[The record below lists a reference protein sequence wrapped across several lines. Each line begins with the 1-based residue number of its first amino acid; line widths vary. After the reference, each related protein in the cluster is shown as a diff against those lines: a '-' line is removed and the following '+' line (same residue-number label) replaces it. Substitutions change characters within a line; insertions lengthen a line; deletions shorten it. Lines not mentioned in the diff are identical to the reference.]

1 MLLENAVAQDVQGGS
16 SLQMYWRMFD
26 GFIVQ
31 EDALRRHYLPVN
43 RSLQSMARSFLTVKN
58 AASFFVHGPGRFL
71 SSQSFWQFVR
81 TFPVDLQWEICLA
94 LGENKLLVC
103 ALPVAVAEPG
113 VSGHLVHPPLED
125 VELAL
130 LSLSLP
136 LRQQLLHYLDLWD
149 LARAV
154 STCAELQDVIMNSDS
169 WKCDSTLYLR
179 SLPSQIFFAAS
190 PTYHLNPTAYASLR
204 SVNPLQGHACIVM
217 SWGCQVDALVIGVTN
232 AFVSRMSDAEV
243 QHLCSCT
250 ITAPF
255 QTECKTCIRW
265 TASKQPPI
273 DVSCPFL
280 VADRCVRVLDLAWQ
294 QHSLRLK
301 VDGRTVRSVDI
312 SCVGLQRD
320 AYVFLY
326 SIGEQVCKDN
336 LQMAFAERRREHVN
350 DLAGGSDALKP
361 TDPLSC
367 LSQSLQ
373 REVIINIATTR
384 ELLCLRACSKS
395 ASELLREDSL
405 LRGSVVDLR
414 DAGAQAFRPGS
425 AFSFLMAVLAQAK
438 VIKLQYRHI
447 HAVPPTSTS
456 RVLLEWSGHTFLRR
470 ESDFCSWRALHPVYQ
485 RASLDIAVSS
495 DIRTLVL
502 GIKNLVRNSVRWLN
516 VCMEWNATYF
526 AVFLDDVPLCHVDT
540 WNEWFSVCNIS
551 RYKKIASPAKATALH
566 TFQSRSEVHVSE
578 PESDE
583 WDYNEHVL
591 RAKKVLASTEFSTFP
606 ATPVLTCTPVIF
618 DVEHL
623 KVPPIFDHLSILH
636 SHERDQHLVFQEEGH
651 RYYWKNES
659 VNISVTGL
667 IHLLTGGFKE
677 QDVIR
682 SMRQGSNWPRAAYV
696 KPYASLELLQILQ
709 QIPGTEQLVS
719 LLQQLPHDRA
729 AVANLVRSMIYS
741 DAVYNELADIVSMTS
756 SEICHLWA
764 QARRVG
770 AARGTW
776 MHAQIECLLNGGCV
790 TSCSLEVAKFLR
802 FVAEGGF
809 GNNSAFRTEWK
820 IYASEES
827 LAGSIDFVARAPDG
841 ALVLFDWKR
850 ANKLCEKHN
859 SFGKFMKSPMHH
871 VPDASL
877 WHYRLQLN
885 LYKFILERYYNLRV
899 VGMHIVSFHPDSS
912 TFVDK
917 VPDMQAEANA
927 IMTYQRNRLANQA
940 GEKERDFRGG
950 AAAPSQA
957 SEADSFTQRIEQ
969 EFEDALVPS
978 PECCRVG
985 SSGRRDHVAKILEID
1000 DAFLLNGVVPDL
1012 PQSQQGSIL
1021 HDIQEVQELVAAHS
1035 DSSSWPEPLQHVVQ
1049 GAISVHR
1056 LRLLDISRREEVLFL
1071 ELIEGSSR
1079 HVRAHNG
1086 QCFFLSEHG
1095 HWAVYNGVIP
1105 QGVLARCKKFL
1116 LFLEGLYRLL
1126 PTGTLRTPDSI
1137 IRAVSV
1143 LLQGRNDNADFLLQ
1157 ECERAAI
1164 CGNPHAAKRR
1174 KTRADVENENRDD
1187 SEDENKPWTQA
1198 GFCTLDACLVFEKE
1212 KGLQQLQKA
1221 GSNNIYTFLPHRLL
1235 DPVPDDV
1242 KQRVQHFW
1250 YTTYWN
1256 NGEAFDCFMS
1266 ALTLAIRGENVDRAF
1281 WGIGSGGVG
1290 QSLQTAHLEAI
1301 LGSFHACLD
1310 MNIYYSDEEMRK
1322 QAASLLGKLVVTGQE
1337 SVQGSRRGM
1346 REDVYKKHMSADK
1359 LPERLPYAIETRLV
1373 ELRGWK
1379 RFEFNMLPRS
1389 LACKLVV
1396 TLFSELSTHTFKH
1409 EPHQQRFFGISEE
1422 TFNSLFRRSLAVRYK
1437 ALFLELKDTTNQVK
1451 EPEKK
1456 GIFPKDPTLKDF
1468 LRSKPAC
1475 LVTLRAV
1482 WNYAC
1487 RHSAADCRSCLEDY
1501 VVGKKDEG
1509 LTEACVREACGL
1521 KPPDTSENRDSSRL
1535 PGSVTSDLPETDG
1548 AGQEVDPEVLRL
1560 LQQQADEIE
1569 AWMIDVNKD
1578 WCTPSQIKTVKGKH
1592 FWKAFSRQDAENILK
1607 ALADNKLMLQSTLTL
1622 QKQGLT
1628 EIFAPQIHTEKSMK
1642 EVVNMD
1648 HHGCTVFP
1656 EVYDCEALR
1665 QHMLEHKGRLA
1676 NDKVLLQAH
1685 KKRLNDLKKSKAS
1698 GAGAPTKVQRTV
1710 QENQENMIQT
1720 MGARLRMEQQLFDDM
1735 QKCVEQ
1741 DVELLEMVMQ
1751 RTYSYKL
1758 QHRCRR
1764 MVDGFGAQ
1772 SFSRVF
1778 RNIVCKNT
1786 RDFDF
1791 HASMFTIV
1799 VQMVDKLGVA
1809 YHKTLKDLAAWRA
1822 VAKTREKVCAEIL
1835 QCSQTRGKA
1844 LLLQVACGRALS
1856 SADDICETGQKFL
1869 HDLSKESRCLRWL
1882 ARSQCPDLYLS
1893 AKDGA
1898 AALKQSSWPEAT
1910 VFAYWWNAAEDLCL
1924 SSILDLVA
1932 DVEVSR
1938 KHISLH
1944 FDGVLLSTEIVQ
1956 AVQEKNDMKSFPLVA
1971 EAAIFERTGFQIT
1984 ITEKRFRSLA
1994 QRLSE
1999 LEGTSLRVDAA
2010 DETMLTLLSSPGNC
2024 IPFAYACVTQA
2035 WRFVEEALRTVNQA
2049 NTRAEQ
2055 GGYRCYKDWT
2065 KCNQR
2070 FLRPCFTLP
2079 SLPGTDF
2086 LVHANVGSAPQCFG
2100 AKVLPDKQLQVF
2112 HERKVYMMPA
2122 PALQEILDE
2131 SCEACSIVFF
2141 CVQSTEPTAVAG
2153 EQQLLDLVAGASSKD
2168 RMDSQAGASGAG
2180 SEATE
2185 ADVQVGMH
2193 LRELLKD
2200 EVKNLIAK
2208 VQQNKGSSFGSQ
2220 VCPLCPWRRFDKRS
2234 YLLTHLTKHHSESKR
2249 FVASGTKQLR
2259 IIAAMY
2265 DDDAARKAVHGNY
2278 IQRAAELLRCQVKP
2292 GCSSKRNIIDKEI
2305 RMCLSA
2311 KGPYFMSLSKIKAAK
2326 DLRRVGNVYYNQGF
2340 ANEFM
2345 CNAVASRAS
2354 FRQIAAA
2361 FTSSS
2366 ARDHGALCSMLPEA
2380 SHSFWCNVLEDIV
2393 QSPQIKSR
2401 VQTLLQECED
2411 HTEFQYLSI
2420 DAHFNSS
2427 QDVRDAAAITD
2438 SEAAYKLLTVRGR
2451 TNAVVGLCGV
2461 RSEGSPVISTA
2472 LASLLSPSQR
2482 AQVIHI
2488 ASDAP
2493 SVELLAT
2500 LKNTFSNLQSLGLDA
2515 MHIVMVYEQNFS
2527 NKKTTGSRWLATVMN
2542 KFRNIQAGCPAAA
2555 WGPMYTGQQKPSYTA
2570 EEKRLSALISD
2581 ASMPEAEAVHVL
2593 QNLDPDSPWRTEA
2606 QFLEAMAAICA
2617 LFQDELTKTTF
2628 SGPTLHRLLI
2638 NLTSPVKIQWLF
2650 NDTRYRHVCLPSQTP
2665 LLPSGTTSNETPQDP
2680 CANSMPV

>member
-1 MLLENAVAQDVQGGS
+1 MHPQSPLLSKFGFGAEHARADCLVYLPAYRVACWGLSPKDANALAHEFVMLLENAVAQDVQGGS

-502 GIKNLVRNSVRWLN
+502 GIKNLVRNSPPSSRMWASIQNPFGSDPLLATPGEETLTPCDIPPHRGVRWLN

-540 WNEWFSVCNIS
+540 PVDERVISSWAYPYVVSWAPRESSPLVVITTAFSRPENTANPDCTICASLHRGRPAHACCLACQHWFCEEHGFSTTAAQVCLGCMDELHFEDHVGGTSGSPSATFLDTKRLQALRKQQLCIPSSPGAAVSLANKLLQTEIRLRS
-551 RYKKIASPAKATALH
+551 RSPARRARSFNKLCR
-566 TFQSRSEVHVSE
+566 RSEVHVSE

-606 ATPVLTCTPVIF
+606 ATSPPPGLTSLCDHGLENLLPPQIRLSSLPRPVLTCTPVIF

-1187 SEDENKPWTQA
+1187 SEDENKPWTQ
-1198 GFCTLDACLVFEKE
+1198 V
-1212 KGLQQLQKA
+1212 
-1221 GSNNIYTFLPHRLL
+1221 
-1235 DPVPDDV
+1235 
-1242 KQRVQHFW
+1242 
-1250 YTTYWN
+1250 
-1256 NGEAFDCFMS
+1256 M
-1266 ALTLAIRGENVDRAF
+1266 
-1281 WGIGSGGVG
+1281 
-1290 QSLQTAHLEAI
+1290 
-1301 LGSFHACLD
+1301 
-1310 MNIYYSDEEMRK
+1310 
-1322 QAASLLGKLVVTGQE
+1322 ASTVGKL
-1337 SVQGSRRGM
+1337 
-1346 REDVYKKHMSADK
+1346 Y
-1359 LPERLPYAIETRLV
+1359 
-1373 ELRGWK
+1373 
-1379 RFEFNMLPRS
+1379 
-1389 LACKLVV
+1389 
-1396 TLFSELSTHTFKH
+1396 
-1409 EPHQQRFFGISEE
+1409 
-1422 TFNSLFRRSLAVRYK
+1422 
-1437 ALFLELKDTTNQVK
+1437 VK
-1451 EPEKK
+1451 
-1456 GIFPKDPTLKDF
+1456 
-1468 LRSKPAC
+1468 
-1475 LVTLRAV
+1475 
-1482 WNYAC
+1482 
-1487 RHSAADCRSCLEDY
+1487 
-1501 VVGKKDEG
+1501 
-1509 LTEACVREACGL
+1509 
-1521 KPPDTSENRDSSRL
+1521 
-1535 PGSVTSDLPETDG
+1535 
-1548 AGQEVDPEVLRL
+1548 
-1560 LQQQADEIE
+1560 
-1569 AWMIDVNKD
+1569 
-1578 WCTPSQIKTVKGKH
+1578 
-1592 FWKAFSRQDAENILK
+1592 
-1607 ALADNKLMLQSTLTL
+1607 
-1622 QKQGLT
+1622 
-1628 EIFAPQIHTEKSMK
+1628 
-1642 EVVNMD
+1642 
-1648 HHGCTVFP
+1648 
-1656 EVYDCEALR
+1656 
-1665 QHMLEHKGRLA
+1665 
-1676 NDKVLLQAH
+1676 
-1685 KKRLNDLKKSKAS
+1685 
-1698 GAGAPTKVQRTV
+1698 
-1710 QENQENMIQT
+1710 
-1720 MGARLRMEQQLFDDM
+1720 
-1735 QKCVEQ
+1735 
-1741 DVELLEMVMQ
+1741 
-1751 RTYSYKL
+1751 
-1758 QHRCRR
+1758 
-1764 MVDGFGAQ
+1764 
-1772 SFSRVF
+1772 
-1778 RNIVCKNT
+1778 
-1786 RDFDF
+1786 
-1791 HASMFTIV
+1791 
-1799 VQMVDKLGVA
+1799 
-1809 YHKTLKDLAAWRA
+1809 
-1822 VAKTREKVCAEIL
+1822 
-1835 QCSQTRGKA
+1835 
-1844 LLLQVACGRALS
+1844 
-1856 SADDICETGQKFL
+1856 
-1869 HDLSKESRCLRWL
+1869 
-1882 ARSQCPDLYLS
+1882 LYLS
-1893 AKDGA
+1893 C
-1898 AALKQSSWPEAT
+1898 T
-1910 VFAYWWNAAEDLCL
+1910 
-1924 SSILDLVA
+1924 
-1932 DVEVSR
+1932 
-1938 KHISLH
+1938 
-1944 FDGVLLSTEIVQ
+1944 
-1956 AVQEKNDMKSFPLVA
+1956 SF
-1971 EAAIFERTGFQIT
+1971 R
-1984 ITEKRFRSLA
+1984 
-1994 QRLSE
+1994 
-1999 LEGTSLRVDAA
+1999 
-2010 DETMLTLLSSPGNC
+2010 
-2024 IPFAYACVTQA
+2024 
-2035 WRFVEEALRTVNQA
+2035 W
-2049 NTRAEQ
+2049 
-2055 GGYRCYKDWT
+2055 
-2065 KCNQR
+2065 
-2070 FLRPCFTLP
+2070 
-2079 SLPGTDF
+2079 
-2086 LVHANVGSAPQCFG
+2086 
-2100 AKVLPDKQLQVF
+2100 
-2112 HERKVYMMPA
+2112 
-2122 PALQEILDE
+2122 
-2131 SCEACSIVFF
+2131 
-2141 CVQSTEPTAVAG
+2141 
-2153 EQQLLDLVAGASSKD
+2153 
-2168 RMDSQAGASGAG
+2168 
-2180 SEATE
+2180 
-2185 ADVQVGMH
+2185 
-2193 LRELLKD
+2193 
-2200 EVKNLIAK
+2200 
-2208 VQQNKGSSFGSQ
+2208 
-2220 VCPLCPWRRFDKRS
+2220 
-2234 YLLTHLTKHHSESKR
+2234 
-2249 FVASGTKQLR
+2249 QLR
-2259 IIAAMY
+2259 
-2265 DDDAARKAVHGNY
+2265 K
-2278 IQRAAELLRCQVKP
+2278 
-2292 GCSSKRNIIDKEI
+2292 
-2305 RMCLSA
+2305 
-2311 KGPYFMSLSKIKAAK
+2311 
-2326 DLRRVGNVYYNQGF
+2326 
-2340 ANEFM
+2340 
-2345 CNAVASRAS
+2345 
-2354 FRQIAAA
+2354 
-2361 FTSSS
+2361 
-2366 ARDHGALCSMLPEA
+2366 
-2380 SHSFWCNVLEDIV
+2380 
-2393 QSPQIKSR
+2393 
-2401 VQTLLQECED
+2401 
-2411 HTEFQYLSI
+2411 
-2420 DAHFNSS
+2420 
-2427 QDVRDAAAITD
+2427 
-2438 SEAAYKLLTVRGR
+2438 
-2451 TNAVVGLCGV
+2451 
-2461 RSEGSPVISTA
+2461 
-2472 LASLLSPSQR
+2472 
-2482 AQVIHI
+2482 
-2488 ASDAP
+2488 
-2493 SVELLAT
+2493 
-2500 LKNTFSNLQSLGLDA
+2500 
-2515 MHIVMVYEQNFS
+2515 
-2527 NKKTTGSRWLATVMN
+2527 
-2542 KFRNIQAGCPAAA
+2542 
-2555 WGPMYTGQQKPSYTA
+2555 
-2570 EEKRLSALISD
+2570 
-2581 ASMPEAEAVHVL
+2581 
-2593 QNLDPDSPWRTEA
+2593 
-2606 QFLEAMAAICA
+2606 
-2617 LFQDELTKTTF
+2617 
-2628 SGPTLHRLLI
+2628 
-2638 NLTSPVKIQWLF
+2638 
-2650 NDTRYRHVCLPSQTP
+2650 
-2665 LLPSGTTSNETPQDP
+2665 
-2680 CANSMPV
+2680 